1 MINSYFYPRFLR
13 IDILFQD
20 LIHQLNSAIAELQ
33 ASKNTWL
40 HKTWSSLRDVTK
52 KDNAPT
58 PDKEST

>member
-1 MINSYFYPRFLR
+1 MSNMLVIIYLYIFQ
-13 IDILFQD
+13 QD
-20 LIHQLNSAIAELQ
+20 LTHQLNSAIAELQ

-52 KDNAPT
+52 KDGNAPT